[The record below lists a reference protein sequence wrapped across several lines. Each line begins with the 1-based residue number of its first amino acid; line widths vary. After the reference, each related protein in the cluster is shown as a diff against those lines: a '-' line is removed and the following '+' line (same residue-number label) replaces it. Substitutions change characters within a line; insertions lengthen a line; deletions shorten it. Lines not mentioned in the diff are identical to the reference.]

1 MHKEMFKA
9 WEGEWPEG
17 EDVVGCVG
25 ERSGDE

>member
-1 MHKEMFKA
+1 MHKMFKA